1 MNNGSDSRA
10 LQTSAEKMNWWN
22 IPNTITTARI
32 VLTIVLFVTL
42 ALHSQLGYF
51 PSLVLFVIAA
61 GTDWLDGFLARRL
74 HQVTALGRV
83 LDPFAD
89 KLIICGTFVFL
100 AADPKMLETPGGLHP
115 WIVVVIISRELLITG
130 LRSFLEGQT
139 VDFSAKWSGKFKMAF
154 QCILAIVAFLYLEGG
169 GTPTQNA
176 ALWTLL
182 VIFTYGTLILTVYSG
197 AAYVVI
203 GLRQLRQLEA

>member
-1 MNNGSDSRA
+1 MNNRIDSRT
-10 LQTSAEKMNWWN
+10 LQTLGEKMNWWN
-22 IPNTITTARI
+22 IPNTITSLRI
-32 VLTIVLFVTL
+32 ILTIFLFVTL
-42 ALHSQLGYF
+42 AFHRQLGYL
-51 PSLVLFVIAA
+51 PSLILFLVAA

-74 HQVTALGRV
+74 RQVTSLGRV

-154 QCILAIVAFLYLEGG
+154 QCILAVVAFLYLDLEA
-169 GTPTQNA
+169 TPTKDPG
-176 ALWTLL
+176 LWTLL

-197 AAYVVI
+197 VAYVIV
-203 GLRQLRQLEA
+203 GLRQLRRLEA

>member
-1 MNNGSDSRA
+1 MNSGSDSRA
-10 LQTSAEKMNWWN
+10 LQTTGEKLSWWN

-32 VLTIVLFVTL
+32 VLTIFLFVTL
-42 ALHSQLGYF
+42 AFHKQLGYL
-51 PSLVLFVIAA
+51 PSLVLFVVAA

-74 HQVTALGRV
+74 HQVTSLGRV

-100 AADPKMLETPGGLHP
+100 AADPKMLETPWGLHP

-154 QCILAIVAFLYLEGG
+154 QCVLAIVAFLYLDREA
-169 GTPTQNA
+169 TPA
-176 ALWTLL
+176 KDPGLWTLL
-182 VIFTYGTLILTVYSG
+182 VIFTYGTLLLTVYSG
-197 AAYVVI
+197 AAYVII
-203 GLRQLRQLEA
+203 GLRQIRRLEA